1 MTFFTIVARGLMR
14 RPVRTG
20 LTLVGISIGIAAVV
34 ALVGISRG
42 FEQSW
47 ATGMKARG
55 TDVVVSNMGSALAPK
70 PFSASVRDRIARLP
84 QIAAACSIFV
94 DLTSIE
100 DSSMVVV
107 SAREW
112 GGFSWQ
118 NLKLISGRMPKDA
131 MEPVVV
137 LGQTAAET
145 LKKKIGDPIQLETKE
160 LSVVGIVDGGALVEN
175 GSVILSL
182 PLFQQ
187 ISGNEGK
194 INVID
199 IRAAPAMSEDDVKRL
214 CEQINSLVPEARA
227 MVAGEHLGNSQ
238 AYRFIRAMSWGT
250 SLLAVI
256 VGVLG
261 VMNTMLMTVFERTQE
276 ICILLAI
283 GWKRGRIM
291 SMVLCE
297 SALLG
302 LLGGL
307 VGVLIGTLGVKVI
320 ETLPAIH
327 DLLEPDLSARL
338 MVNSVAI
345 AVVVGVISGLYPAWR
360 SSRLTPSLALQG

>member
-1 MTFFTIVARGLMR
+1 MTFFSIIARGLMR

-47 ATGMKARG
+47 SQGMKARG

-70 PFSASVRDRIARLP
+70 PFSATVRDRIAGIPRV
-84 QIAAACSIFV
+84 AATCAIFV

-100 DSSMVVV
+100 DSSMMIV

-112 GGFSWQ
+112 GGFSWKS
-118 NLKLISGRMPKDA
+118 LKLTSGRMPKDA
-131 MEPVVV
+131 LEPVVV
-137 LGQTAAET
+137 LGQNAAEV
-145 LKKKIGDPIQLETKE
+145 LGKKVGDPIQIETME
-160 LSVVGIVDGGALVEN
+160 LTVAGIVDGGALVEN

-182 PLFQQ
+182 ALYQE
-187 ISGNEGK
+187 ISGNQGK
-194 INVID
+194 INIID
-199 IRAAPAMSEDDVKRL
+199 VRATSDTDEEGVKKL
-214 CEQINSLVPEARA
+214 CTEINTLVPEARA
-227 MVAGEHLGNSQ
+227 MPAGDNVGNSQ
-238 AYRFIRAMSWGT
+238 AYRFISAMSWGT
-250 SLLAVI
+250 SLLAVV

-261 VMNTMLMTVFERTQE
+261 VMNTMLMTVFERKQE

-283 GWKRGRIM
+283 GWRRGLIIR
-291 SMVLCE
+291 MVLLE

-302 LLGGL
+302 LLGGIG
-307 VGVLIGTLGVKVI
+307 GVIIGTLGLKII
-320 ETLPAIH
+320 ERLPAIH
-327 DLLEPDLSARL
+327 GLLEPDLSPRL
-338 MVNSVAI
+338 MLLSVAI

-360 SSRLTPSLALQG
+360 SSRLKPGLAMQG